1 MAPSVAAAGA
11 APPRLGALGKRG
23 SVVLGKLIGRRGSA
37 PTGGAAVGLGLG
49 GARSRS
55 RRNLEQVMLPDP
67 TAEEE
72 ARDVALGLPKRVGGA
87 SEAPTDE
94 AVRSLLW
101 NAITRLRQAPNR
113 PPPTNEAAAAAMAAL
128 DPSPENCR
136 AAAASAAAAVSLASS
151 APSGTL
157 ARLSMSLGEAPPMAS
172 PPRLRGMSLADQN
185 PRHSRSSP
193 AVSPSGERPA
203 VWPTADVQQRT
214 MSIDSRRDS
223 QVQSR
228 RDSLVPLYE
237 PSRGG
242 SGGGGSGG
250 TQRDELQQITC
261 LAGRKFQ
268 GLSEQYLMFEICS
281 LAESKFLRALGE
293 ADAAKW
299 RLHNARHLTRVYPDA
314 KRARSTNFNPFP
326 MWDAG
331 VQFVA
336 LNYQTNDVPM
346 RANRALFAQNGRCG
360 YLLKP
365 LAPPGALTRDN
376 TQNKVDFDL
385 AEGSRSRAATAGD
398 ASSAADGRRRSGS
411 GASSLGTTGNP
422 EGAWLKIEVMSALHV
437 PKPSEGRPRL
447 DAHEWQNHAE
457 NLNTREVP
465 PSGDKLPRICCVAEV
480 HGGGATLSATPP
492 PGAER
497 EKDDR
502 KTFGGGAAWMKS
514 EAAAAAS
521 GETNVTRL
529 VSRHIVGNGLQAN
542 FEHTVY
548 VSAKEPELAVLLL
561 TVHSVSQKKNFAE
574 PVLGAALA
582 YAALPLAAARLGV
595 RAHELLAPDCGSPI
609 AFASLLTATRR
620 FVPYSTRSRF
630 SRQLPS
636 LFGDE
641 RRNRNRAPSQG
652 STNTRSA
659 THSQA
664 DDGTRSAG
672 ASARGSRS
680 RSRCQSAGAATMTH
694 SGGLNSSPS
703 SRNRPKPEL
712 RSAKSDGAPPRPAA
726 AAPAALL
733 PGGVREPAPP
743 ARRGSEAPPAPAPA
757 AAPANRSPTSMKEVP
772 RYVTRDLTSLSIS
785 VSGADRSG
793 VSEFSAA
800 SEEPSHSPAAQRPR
814 FSRLSQCSAQI

>member
-1 MAPSVAAAGA
+1 
-11 APPRLGALGKRG
+11 
-23 SVVLGKLIGRRGSA
+23 
-37 PTGGAAVGLGLG
+37 
-49 GARSRS
+49 
-55 RRNLEQVMLPDP
+55 MLPDT

-411 GASSLGTTGNP
+411 GASSLGTSSGNP

-529 VSRHIVGNGLQAN
+529 VSRHIIGNGLQAN

-712 RSAKSDGAPPRPAA
+712 RSAKSDGAPPGPAA
-726 AAPAALL
+726 AAPVL
-733 PGGVREPAPP
+733 PGVVREPRA
-743 ARRGSEAPPAPAPA
+743 AGGAGRRRAVGAGAGRRGAGRRAGESFAHVDEGGASIRHARPHLALHLGVRRRPKRRLRVLRRLGGAVALA
-757 AAPANRSPTSMKEVP
+757 GGAAPALLAALAVLGP
-772 RYVTRDLTSLSIS
+772 DL
-785 VSGADRSG
+785 
-793 VSEFSAA
+793 
-800 SEEPSHSPAAQRPR
+800 
-814 FSRLSQCSAQI
+814 RLG